1 MIIGYGRTSTIEQVA
16 GLEAQIRD
24 LKAAGAEKLFR
35 ENVSSVAPR
44 KQLEAAIEFA
54 REGDTL
60 VVTKIDRLA
69 RSVRHLCE
77 IVDRLQAKG
86 VALRIL
92 NMNLD
97 TNDAT
102 GKLMLQIIGSI
113 AEFERSIMLSRQ
125 LEGIAKAKAEG
136 KYRGGIPTARA
147 KAEQVFALV
156 DAGKTRGEAAEELG
170 ISIRSVFRILRTR
183 KDAEKAPLH
192 RRSRGFGHVR
202 KSAHNRRRQSRNY
215 PTRLRL
221 GRIGASTSASGQDLA
236 HVTQTA
242 FDGSKRAAR
251 ASQTRRRLDT
261 KVIPVSYAKRRT
273 NLKIMFQRICPHCR
287 EAFGAD
293 ATRSIH
299 PRKGWVVRRGRERR
313 TRQQGISPG
322 LDGQVCRLG

>member
-1 MIIGYGRTSTIEQVA
+1 MPSRLCTYWHIFKGKGHFMIIGYGRTSTIEQVA
-16 GLEAQIRD
+16 GLQAQIRD

-147 KAEQVFALV
+147 KAEQVFAFV
-156 DAGKTRGEAAEELG
+156 DAGKTRAEVAEELG
-170 ISIRSVFRILRTR
+170 MSIRSVFRILRTR
-183 KDAEKAPLH
+183 KDAEKTLVAPLVT
-192 RRSRGFGHVR
+192 RSRTPPQV
-202 KSAHNRRRQSRNY
+202 SAIEGGGNHL
-215 PTRLRL
+215 P
-221 GRIGASTSASGQDLA
+221 
-236 HVTQTA
+236 
-242 FDGSKRAAR
+242 
-251 ASQTRRRLDT
+251 
-261 KVIPVSYAKRRT
+261 
-273 NLKIMFQRICPHCR
+273 
-287 EAFGAD
+287 
-293 ATRSIH
+293 
-299 PRKGWVVRRGRERR
+299 
-313 TRQQGISPG
+313 
-322 LDGQVCRLG
+322 

>member
-1 MIIGYGRTSTIEQVA
+1 VRLQHT
-16 GLEAQIRD
+16 
-24 LKAAGAEKLFR
+24 
-35 ENVSSVAPR
+35 
-44 KQLEAAIEFA
+44 A

-136 KYRGGIPTARA
+136 KYRGGIPTALA

-156 DAGKTRGEAAEELG
+156 DAGKTREEAAEELG

-183 KDAEKAPLH
+183 KDAENAPVAP
-192 RRSRGFGHVR
+192 RV
-202 KSAHNRRRQSRNY
+202 
-215 PTRLRL
+215 TR
-221 GRIGASTSASGQDLA
+221 I
-236 HVTQTA
+236 
-242 FDGSKRAAR
+242 
-251 ASQTRRRLDT
+251 
-261 KVIPVSYAKRRT
+261 
-273 NLKIMFQRICPHCR
+273 
-287 EAFGAD
+287 
-293 ATRSIH
+293 
-299 PRKGWVVRRGRERR
+299 R
-313 TRQQGISPG
+313 TRPQRNRGDIAISG
-322 LDGQVCRLG
+322 HAR

>member
-1 MIIGYGRTSTIEQVA
+1 
-16 GLEAQIRD
+16 
-24 LKAAGAEKLFR
+24 LFR

-44 KQLEAAIEFA
+44 QQLEAAIEFA

-92 NMNLD
+92 NLNLD

-113 AEFERSIMLSRQ
+113 AEFERNIMLSRQ

-183 KDAEKAPLH
+183 KDAEKAAVALPVA
-192 RRSRGFGHVR
+192 RSRTRPQV
-202 KSAHNRRRQSRNY
+202 SA
-215 PTRLRL
+215 
-221 GRIGASTSASGQDLA
+221 
-236 HVTQTA
+236 
-242 FDGSKRAAR
+242 
-251 ASQTRRRLDT
+251 
-261 KVIPVSYAKRRT
+261 
-273 NLKIMFQRICPHCR
+273 
-287 EAFGAD
+287 
-293 ATRSIH
+293 
-299 PRKGWVVRRGRERR
+299 
-313 TRQQGISPG
+313 
-322 LDGQVCRLG
+322 

>member
-1 MIIGYGRTSTIEQVA
+1 M
-16 GLEAQIRD
+16 
-24 LKAAGAEKLFR
+24 KAAGAEKLFS

-156 DAGKTRGEAAEELG
+156 DAGKTRGEAAEELE
-170 ISIRSVFRILRTR
+170 ISIRSVFRILRAR
-183 KDAEKAPLH
+183 KDAEKCGQADSDPSPSQRIIDGGNRVVTPPGCVWVELVLRLQRPDKTSH
-192 RRSRGFGHVR
+192 TSPKPPSTDRKERREQAKPGGAWTR
-202 KSAHNRRRQSRNY
+202 KSF
-215 PTRLRL
+215 P
-221 GRIGASTSASGQDLA
+221 
-236 HVTQTA
+236 
-242 FDGSKRAAR
+242 
-251 ASQTRRRLDT
+251 
-261 KVIPVSYAKRRT
+261 
-273 NLKIMFQRICPHCR
+273 
-287 EAFGAD
+287 
-293 ATRSIH
+293 
-299 PRKGWVVRRGRERR
+299 
-313 TRQQGISPG
+313 
-322 LDGQVCRLG
+322 

>member
-1 MIIGYGRTSTIEQVA
+1 MPSCPFTCWYKFEGKGHFMIIGYGRTSTIEQVA
-16 GLEAQIRD
+16 GLESQIRD

-60 VVTKIDRLA
+60 VVAKIDRLA

-77 IVDRLQAKG
+77 IVGRLQAKG

-102 GKLMLQIIGSI
+102 GKPMLQIIGSI

-125 LEGIAKAKAEG
+125 LEGIAKAKVEG

-170 ISIRSVFRILRTR
+170 IRIRSVFRILRTR
-183 KDAEKAPLH
+183 KDAEKAP
-192 RRSRGFGHVR
+192 V
-202 KSAHNRRRQSRNY
+202 A
-215 PTRLRL
+215 PP
-221 GRIGASTSASGQDLA
+221 
-236 HVTQTA
+236 VT
-242 FDGSKRAAR
+242 
-251 ASQTRRRLDT
+251 
-261 KVIPVSYAKRRT
+261 
-273 NLKIMFQRICPHCR
+273 
-287 EAFGAD
+287 
-293 ATRSIH
+293 
-299 PRKGWVVRRGRERR
+299 R
-313 TRQQGISPG
+313 TRTRPQASA
-322 LDGQVCRLG
+322 

>member
-16 GLEAQIRD
+16 GLQAQMRD
-24 LKAAGAEKLFR
+24 LEASGAEKLFR

-54 REGDTL
+54 R
-60 VVTKIDRLA
+60 VTKIDRLA

-147 KAEQVFALV
+147 KAAQVFALV
-156 DAGKTRGEAAEELG
+156 DAGKTRAEAAEELG

-183 KDAEKAPLH
+183 KDAEKAP
-192 RRSRGFGHVR
+192 V
-202 KSAHNRRRQSRNY
+202 
-215 PTRLRL
+215 
-221 GRIGASTSASGQDLA
+221 ASP
-236 HVTQTA
+236 
-242 FDGSKRAAR
+242 
-251 ASQTRRRLDT
+251 
-261 KVIPVSYAKRRT
+261 IRT
-273 NLKIMFQRICPHCR
+273 
-287 EAFGAD
+287 
-293 ATRSIH
+293 T
-299 PRKGWVVRRGRERR
+299 R
-313 TRQQGISPG
+313 TRP
-322 LDGQVCRLG
+322 QVSAYREGGGNRLP

>member
-44 KQLEAAIEFA
+44 KQLEAAIESA

-60 VVTKIDRLA
+60 IVTKIDRLA

-86 VALRIL
+86 VAMRIL

-156 DAGKTRGEAAEELG
+156 DAG
-170 ISIRSVFRILRTR
+170 RTR
-183 KDAEKAPLH
+183 EASWESASEASSASCGLAKMPRKQ
-192 RRSRGFGHVR
+192 SRGFGPVG
-202 KSAHNRRRQSRNY
+202 KSAHHRGGQ
-215 PTRLRL
+215 PTQPCQPPYA
-221 GRIGASTSASGQDLA
+221 G
-236 HVTQTA
+236 
-242 FDGSKRAAR
+242 
-251 ASQTRRRLDT
+251 TR
-261 KVIPVSYAKRRT
+261 P
-273 NLKIMFQRICPHCR
+273 
-287 EAFGAD
+287 
-293 ATRSIH
+293 
-299 PRKGWVVRRGRERR
+299 
-313 TRQQGISPG
+313 
-322 LDGQVCRLG
+322 